1 MARWEAGG
9 PSSYDVVVQRGPC
22 ECLAEMTVP
31 VRVSVRNNSIESVRN
46 EQTGEA
52 ISTQPFH
59 AMTVEQIFS
68 LIQSAITQNAHRV
81 TVSYDPVLGYPRT
94 VVIDYDPAAVDDEVV
109 LTAQIAP

>member
-1 MARWEAGG
+1 
-9 PSSYDVVVQRGPC
+9 
-22 ECLAEMTVP
+22 
-31 VRVSVRNNSIESVRN
+31 
-46 EQTGEA
+46 
-52 ISTQPFH
+52 
-59 AMTVEQIFS
+59 MTVEQIFS